1 MNNTQSETQEIDKR
15 HTDHTVPVVLNEV
28 FETLRLMFMHDHMS
42 GRQRHFDVKNLKKS
56 NTCRQRETRETDK
69 TVVAVEITVQ
79 NQEVGV
85 DCIEGALWASTGMTD
100 YTRGSQ

>member
-1 MNNTQSETQEIDKR
+1 MTRI
-15 HTDHTVPVVLNEV
+15 LEV

-42 GRQRHFDVKNLKKS
+42 GRQRHFDTKNLKKS
-56 NTCRQRETRETDK
+56 NAFRQRETRETDK

-85 DCIEGALWASTGMTD
+85 DCSHV
-100 YTRGSQ
+100 Q